1 MQIVGLYVEDK
12 DYKINITNR
21 NAVNFRTYEVDYRLL
36 IQGVRKNP
44 DNDLMFADFL
54 KISNPDFYIK
64 SSSYDVDNKTSKEFF
79 YFKATIRVK
88 QDGE

>member
-1 MQIVGLYVEDK
+1 MTTEFQVKKKIMQIVGLYVEDK

-54 KISNPDFYIK
+54 KIS
-64 SSSYDVDNKTSKEFF
+64 
-79 YFKATIRVK
+79 KAKRAKISL
-88 QDGE
+88 GILYN